1 MLPHLF
7 SLTPDQLAELLR
19 GADVPCSDAE
29 ARRVVSRLVADGR
42 PDLTG
47 PHPVAKVLRAAVDAH
62 TRRDLPRVLERV
74 PDPDD
79 GSVRYLFEAEDGVVF
94 EAVRIPLH
102 KAGRFSVCL
111 SSQAGCA
118 MGCDFCAT
126 GRLGLKRNLKAW
138 EMVAQWRIVQDEAP
152 GRVSGAVFM
161 GQGEPLHNYDEV
173 IQAAKMLSHPNGGRI
188 SADNITI
195 STVGL
200 VPQLRRYTREGH
212 PYRLIVSL
220 TSAIPERRAQLLP
233 VAGRFPLA
241 ELMDALKE
249 HAEAHG
255 DRQTVAWVLMAGV
268 NTGPDEVEALKGLLE
283 GMPLR
288 FNLIDVNDSRPD
300 GYARAEDAER
310 KRFIDALQA
319 LKAPVVRR
327 YSVGR
332 GRHSACG
339 MLAGKRLA
347 ELAAED
353 AAAAAISAPPPSSA

>member
-7 SLTPDQLAELLR
+7 SLTPDQLAEHLR
-19 GADVPCSDAE
+19 AVGTPCSDAE
-29 ARRVVSRLVADGR
+29 ARRVLSRLVGDGR
-42 PDLTG
+42 PDLSG
-47 PHPVAKVLRAAVDAH
+47 PRPVSKALRAAVDQH

-74 PDPDD
+74 TDPDD
-79 GSVRYLFEAEDGVVF
+79 GSVRYLFEADDGVIF

-118 MGCDFCAT
+118 MACDFCAT
-126 GRLGLKRNLKAW
+126 GRLGLKRNLKSW

-161 GQGEPLHNYDEV
+161 GQGEPLHNYEEV
-173 IQAAKMLSHPNGGRI
+173 IQAATLLSHPNGGHI

-212 PYRLIVSL
+212 PFRLIVSL

-233 VAGRFPLA
+233 VAGRFPLS
-241 ELMDALKE
+241 ELMAALKE
-249 HAEAHG
+249 HADAHG
-255 DRQTVAWVLMAGV
+255 DRQTVAWVLMSGV
-268 NTGPDEVEALKGLLE
+268 NTGEDEVEALKGLLE

-300 GYARAEDAER
+300 GYARADDAER

-339 MLAGKRLA
+339 MLAGRRLA

-353 AAAAAISAPPPSSA
+353 AALARLSAPPPSSA